1 MPRQHEAVL
10 DDFRDAVK
18 DYPHLVWHHC
28 LHSTRCEGSPG
39 LADLIIIGPGGILFR
54 ECKPHPG
61 AHPSPA
67 QTAWKYA
74 ILGAGGDWA
83 LWTPQSVSDGTMAED
98 LRRAAA
104 VPHVTLP
111 RLGTPIRTE
120 PPRCDR
126 ATETH
131 ADSGRADGR
140 CECGM
145 FRLHAVCQHVGRCE
159 GHPARAGYFSLS
171 GLPDYVAGSDAWFA
185 ARERDS

>member
-10 DDFRDAVK
+10 DDFREAVRE
-18 DYPHLVWHHC
+18 YPHLVWHHC
-28 LHSTRCEGSPG
+28 LHSTRCEGTPG

-83 LWTPQSVSDGTMAED
+83 LWTPEDVTSGRMGED

-104 VPHVTLP
+104 VPHMTLRPATPVRAVTNVAP
-111 RLGTPIRTE
+111 GVTDVTAE
-120 PPRCDR
+120 CDR
-126 ATETH
+126 AAETH
-131 ADSGRADGR
+131 TYTGRPDGR
-140 CECGM
+140 CQCGA
-145 FRLHAVCQHVGRCE
+145 FYL
-159 GHPARAGYFSLS
+159 GHFSLS